1 MTEGSSSLTEDD
13 LALRDRLIAEADAN
27 GNAIVE
33 VPAEDGEGP
42 FTFSV
47 GAYRRFGVPEGIVL
61 GLPPA
66 AGRQLVN
73 AYVRRAAAGKK
84 FIPGVRYHDFFDGVP
99 ITFERVAKGHYF
111 PYFGT
116 AFLLHPAGDFPAVQL
131 IVPATGMIWPWQ
143 PQAPADF
150 VRWQPILTVS
160 GVPES
165 WVPGV
170 NGP

>member
-1 MTEGSSSLTEDD
+1 MSPEDLTGEELD
-13 LALRDRLIAEADAN
+13 LRDRLIAESDAK

-33 VPAEDGEGP
+33 VAGEDGEAP

-47 GAYRRFGVPEGIVL
+47 GAWRRFGVPEGIAI
-61 GLPPA
+61 GLPPGV
-66 AGRQLVN
+66 GRRLVN
-73 AYVRRAAAGKK
+73 TYVRRAAAGKK

-99 ITFERVAKGHYF
+99 VTFERVAKGHYF

-116 AFLLHPAGDFPAVQL
+116 AFLLHPGGEFPALQL
-131 IVPATGMIWPWQ
+131 IVPTTDGFWPWH
-143 PQAPADF
+143 PRAPADF
-150 VRWQPILTVS
+150 ARWQRVLTVS
-160 GVPES
+160 GRPES